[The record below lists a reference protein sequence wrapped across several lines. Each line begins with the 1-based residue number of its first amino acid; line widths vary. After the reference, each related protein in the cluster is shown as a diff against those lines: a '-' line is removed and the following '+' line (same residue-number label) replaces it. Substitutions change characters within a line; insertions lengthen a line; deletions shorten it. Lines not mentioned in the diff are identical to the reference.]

1 MHSNILWFDTA
12 ACLDDGHI
20 GDVNK
25 VTISPTTARYSKRP
39 ANTEDLCDSIESSD
53 GVTTC
58 KKYEEKHN
66 LDGEFGNPSWWR
78 GTAWSTVNPAKSEA
92 ANKDNPAVA
101 DRLFYTAAEDL
112 PYVDTYRPDSQ
123 TV

>member
-12 ACLDDGHI
+12 GCLDDGHI

-25 VTISPTTARYSKRP
+25 VTIRPTTARYSKRP
-39 ANTEDLCDSIESSD
+39 ANTEDLCDSVESSD
-53 GVTTC
+53 GSTAC
-58 KKYEEKHN
+58 KRYDEKHT
-66 LDGEFGNPSWWR
+66 LDWWK
-78 GTAWSTVNPAKSEA
+78 GSAWDTVNPAKSEA

-101 DRLFYTAAEDL
+101 DRLFYTGAEDL